1 MIVSRNVF
9 LGCAVLLLAAV
20 TGCGGGAN
28 IPEEKVKPLPPS
40 PVKVMLMDVANSG
53 ELGSGASLI
62 REGLETMKAT
72 DPAKASVLLE
82 ELTVLE
88 GLDGPEEIKA
98 KAKAIADEL

>member
-1 MIVSRNVF
+1 MIVSRNLF
-9 LGCAVLLLAAV
+9 FGCAVLLLAAV

-28 IPEEKVKPLPPS
+28 IPEASVTPPPPS
-40 PVKVMLMDVANSG
+40 PVKAMLMDVANSG

-82 ELTVLE
+82 ELTALE
-88 GLDGPEEIKA
+88 GLEDPDEIKA
-98 KAKAIADEL
+98 KAQAMADQL